1 MFRKSNKE
9 RQIDLFGSV
18 PTLLPDNATDKYN
31 DKSYWHNQ
39 FRQEIAHL
47 IDESPYKVL
56 FNDKMGA
63 PNASIRLLVGMMIIK
78 EAFGWSDSQ
87 LFEQCQFNLLVRSA
101 LGLVNMNDSLPA
113 ESTYYLLRK
122 RIYEYHR
129 LTGED
134 LLEKTFAQITREQIK
149 QFDVNGRKI
158 RMDSKL
164 IGSNIAFY
172 SRYEIIHQTLIRFY
186 KSLGQ
191 LGQAKLSLS
200 DRQPLDEL
208 SGEEPNKTVYRSTK
222 EEIQGRLQLIGM
234 LIYKLL
240 KTFTGQSNEEY
251 QLLQRVFNEQYKVIE
266 DQKIQLRPKEEIASG
281 SVQSPHD
288 PDSAF
293 RQKGDQRVK
302 GYSVNIT
309 ETISDDKG
317 LDLITNVIV
326 DQANTADKDFVQ
338 PAIEATV
345 EVTGQ
350 KVESAYLDGAFQS
363 PDNDEFC
370 KDIDMVY
377 TGIQGEQSRY
387 DLEMTPDG
395 LMVTDTQTGVHTLA
409 TMAKKLKNSKE
420 DRWVINTAE
429 GRIYFG
435 QKAIRTSE
443 LRHTM
448 KNRPIEETRKRN
460 NVEATIFLLSFLS
473 RNNKTRY
480 RRLFKQQMWAYCRC
494 LWINLVR
501 IIRFSKQTCQ
511 RTIKTMEMRAK
522 MAELDQIFPFQI
534 NFQPIMSHQSSK
546 AIFLLVIN
554 FLSLLLIVPFWRG
567 LNIQH
572 FISAYIYYWI
582 HGLWQDLFWQETC
595 RKAWLSIP

>member
-1 MFRKSNKE
+1 MFRKSAKE

-18 PTLLPDNATDKYN
+18 PALLPGGATDKYN

-39 FRQEIAHL
+39 FRQEITHL
-47 IDESPYKVL
+47 IDESPYIVL
-56 FNDKMGA
+56 FSETMGA
-63 PNASIRLLVGMMIIK
+63 PNASIRMLVGMMIVK

-101 LGLVNMNDSLPA
+101 LGLVNMNDPLPA
-113 ESTYYLLRK
+113 ESTYYLFRK
-122 RIYEYHR
+122 RIYEHQR
-129 LTGED
+129 QTGED

-164 IGSNIAFY
+164 IGSNIAYY
-172 SRYEIIHQTLIRFY
+172 SRYEIIHHTLSRFY
-186 KSLGQ
+186 TSLGD
-191 LGQAKLSLS
+191 LGKARVAPTEKQ
-200 DRQPLDEL
+200 QLDEL
-208 SGEEPNKTVYRSTK
+208 IGEEPNKTVYRSTK
-222 EEIQGRLQLIGM
+222 EEIKGRLQQMGA
-234 LIYKLL
+234 LIYSLL
-240 KTFTGQSNEEY
+240 HTFSGQTSESY
-251 QLLQRVFNEQYKVIE
+251 QLLQRVFDEQYKVVE
-266 DQKIQLRPKEEIASG
+266 NQKVQLRPKEEIASG

-293 RQKGDQRVK
+293 RQKGEQKVK

-309 ETISDDKG
+309 ETNSDEG
-317 LDLITNVIV
+317 LNLITSVIV
-326 DQANTADKDFVQ
+326 DPANTADKDFVQ
-338 PAIEATV
+338 PAIEATTD
-345 EVTGQ
+345 VTGQ
-350 KVESAYLDGAFQS
+350 MVETVYLDGAFQS
-363 PDNDEFC
+363 PGNDEFC
-370 KDIDMVY
+370 KDIDMVF

-395 LMVTDTQTGVHTLA
+395 LMVTDTQTGIRTLA

-448 KNRPIEETRKRN
+448 KNRPVEETRKRN
-460 NVEATIFLLSFLS
+460 NVEATIFQVAFPLKHDKS
-473 RNNKTRY
+473 KY
-480 RRLFKQQMWAYCRC
+480 RRLIKQRGWAYCRC
-494 LWINLVR
+494 LYVNLVR
-501 IIRFSKQTCQ
+501 IIKFTKQTCQ

-522 MAELDQIFPFQI
+522 MVDLNQFFSFPV
-534 NFQPIMSHQSSK
+534 NFQPMKSRQFSK

-554 FLSLLLIVPFWRG
+554 FLSLLVTVPF
-567 LNIQH
+567 
-572 FISAYIYYWI
+572 
-582 HGLWQDLFWQETC
+582 
-595 RKAWLSIP
+595 